1 MVVMREM
8 SSLRVLASVSGPR
21 GDMVGD
27 MTGECASSELICRC
41 SCLPSRLSSPA
52 ALHEYAS
59 TRAWMT

>member
-8 SSLRVLASVSGPR
+8 SSFRVLASVRGPS

-27 MTGECASSELICRC
+27 SDGLCASSSLICRS

-52 ALHEYAS
+52 ALHEYLQQA
-59 TRAWMT
+59 RR